1 MIRTTDLS
9 RNDSVYATVTARAK
23 NDGYY
28 LTLNNLEDSPIVI
41 LFNCGVNIGDTV
53 LVTIEKISDD
63 HNYIRT
69 SLDSVV
75 CESRMCA

>member
-28 LTLNNLEDSPIVI
+28 LNLNNLEDSPIVI
-41 LFNCGVNIGDTV
+41 LFGCGVNIGDTI
-53 LVTIEKISDD
+53 LVTIEKNLRRSQLHKDKP
-63 HNYIRT
+63 
-69 SLDSVV
+69 
-75 CESRMCA
+75 